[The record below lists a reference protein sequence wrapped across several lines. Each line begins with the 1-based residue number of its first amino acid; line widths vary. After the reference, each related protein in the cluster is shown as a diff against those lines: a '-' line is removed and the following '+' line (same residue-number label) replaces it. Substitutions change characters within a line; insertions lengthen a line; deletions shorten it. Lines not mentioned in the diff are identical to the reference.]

1 MSQNSNPLENQSK
14 KSPRIILIILI
25 LVGVFI
31 VCLFFALRKSP
42 EISST
47 LAPEDTS
54 TPSGAELV
62 EIVDSETPLA
72 PKIIDIQPEKGKE
85 LSLSGTI
92 SVQFDQPMN
101 TEVVEGV
108 LIVTDDKGKQI
119 SGDVTWEEND
129 TLAFVPQDT
138 LKKNSV
144 YEVHVTDK
152 AVSAKGVALSDP
164 VSYLYDT
171 PGELI
176 ISQVFPTDGSIDIAN
191 NAVIT
196 VIFNRPVVPLVIYE
210 EQSDLPSPV
219 EISPSISGQGEW
231 INSSVFAFRPN
242 EPLKGATEYTITVK
256 AGLTDADKTSK
267 LEQDYSW
274 KFTTI
279 APSIKQFMLG
289 NNTVNPQ
296 DNYPNVFL
304 DEYFIIDFL
313 QPMDKN
319 STEEALSL
327 SIVDGASVELTK
339 TWNVEETQLVITPT
353 QRLELGTNYW
363 LNLKA
368 EAKAKDGGRLSSG
381 LSWKFTTVQPPGIK
395 TIVPFD
401 QTTQDTYSSEIII
414 QFLSPMRID
423 TVKDKIELTPKPK
436 EEIQWWYNEWD
447 WSLHAYVLEP
457 STRYSLQLNPGME
470 DIYGNQINKTIRYTF
485 TTAAY
490 PSQATLEMPY
500 TPSLFRAGNELKSF
514 SFYANTTNIKSV
526 EYKLF
531 ELSGEQFVSL
541 INGTT
546 SQWEY
551 TPAVQNLIWSTTDT
565 PSAALNERTIKQYE
579 MSMPD
584 GSPLR
589 PGFYFLA
596 LNTSDIYHTSPYVDT
611 RLIIVAHG
619 NATFKTTQTESL
631 IWYTDLES
639 GKPVEGVN
647 LVVYDKYFRPLGEG
661 ETDANGLVSM
671 ELPSPEDPYE
681 PRYVKSSD
689 ENNFAF
695 ASSDWGSG
703 ASFYDYGVWSSYY
716 TRPNQPTA
724 YMYTDRPIYRP
735 GQPVYFKGI
744 IRLDDDLKYSLPD
757 YQEVTINIQSYEE
770 TVFTQT
776 LKLSRFGSFEG
787 EYLLDKEATLGTY
800 TINVIN
806 PESENIIGSV
816 WFNVAEYRKPE
827 FLIDVTAK
835 PDNILNGSN
844 FDVTL
849 NAEYYS
855 GGSVSGAEVDWK
867 LTSTPFTFTPP
878 DDLSG
883 FSFTDYDEDTLYIE
897 STVEYASNVIAEGK
911 QKTDSKG
918 QLTINLPA
926 NISDSKTSRQFEFEA
941 TLTDLAGSQVSARTT
956 AIVHRSEYYIG
967 IRSLSYVGEAGK
979 EQTVEAVV
987 VDWEGNPIPKRKVNV
1002 DIVERRW
1009 YSVQEQDAEG
1019 RIQWKNSV
1027 EEIPVESFSDL
1038 VTDADGKVTVK
1049 FTPAKGGVYK
1059 AIGKV
1064 LDVHE
1069 NEARASTT
1077 IWVAG
1082 TDYVP
1087 WMQTND
1093 RSFKLVADKTNY
1105 KPGDEAEILIASP
1118 FQGNA
1123 YALLTIE
1130 RGHIRYKEVL
1140 ELTSNSTLYKL
1151 PITADMAP
1159 NIYVSVVIVK
1169 GVDENNTRPNFK
1181 IGIVKLNVD
1190 AEQQKIQVKVVP
1202 DKLTVGPGDDVVYT
1216 VYTSDYQGKPVDTE
1230 VSLGLS
1236 DLATLSLSGPNSLP
1250 IMDHFYAS
1258 RSLGVWT
1265 SVSIVTSIE
1274 DYNASIAEKLAEGE
1288 RSGSGGGKGGGD
1300 LGVLEIREDFPDTAY
1315 WDAQLETGED
1325 GEASVKITL
1334 PDNLTTWRMD
1344 ARAIS
1349 LDTLVGQTITDIVS
1363 TKPLLVRPQ
1372 TPRFFVIGDQSSVG
1386 AAIHNNTDQP
1396 MNVEVTIDAK
1406 GVTLESDPKVTIDV
1420 PAQQQ
1425 AYVSWDLTV
1434 DMDATRADFV
1444 FSAVGGGYSD
1454 ASRPTV
1460 GTLDN
1465 QGIPV
1470 YRYEVPE
1477 TVATSGQITET
1488 GSVVE
1493 TLRLPVDYPVSKG
1506 KLNIEFSPSLAAGM
1520 TSGLEYLEHYP
1531 YECIEQTISRFLP
1544 NVISTQ
1550 ALKEAGIVDNDL
1562 MVKLGEQVGIAL
1574 QRVYTW
1580 QNPDGGWGW
1589 WGKQKSD
1596 PQTSAYVVM
1605 GLVEAKDAGYLVENS
1620 VLERGINFLQSQI
1633 LPSSNLGETY
1643 LKNRQAFILYVL
1655 ARAGEPN
1662 VSFTVK
1668 LFDQRQSMDYFAR
1681 AFLMKTLYLIDPDDS
1696 RVKTLLSDLST
1707 AAITSATGTH
1717 WEEEEIDIRNWNTD
1731 TRTTAIV
1738 LAMIS
1743 EIDSSNPL
1751 NANAVRWLMSNRT
1764 NGHWQGTQETA
1775 WTLMA
1780 LTNWMK
1786 YSGELKANY
1795 HYAVAL
1801 NGEKLG
1807 GGTADASTLREVTT
1821 LEVDIEKLLVDEAN
1835 RLVFARDEGEGTLY
1849 YSAYLNLSLPVEQIN
1864 ALDKGI
1870 IVSRSYYAENDLK
1883 KPVTEAKWGDRLYAR
1898 ITVIVPHD
1906 LHYVVIDDPLPA
1918 GLEAVD
1924 QSLLTSPQSEVP
1936 AQLSWNE
1943 LEKLGWG
1950 WWYFDH
1956 IEMQDER
1963 VTLSASYLPAGTYIY
1978 SYMVRAGTQGVYRVI
1993 PTSAYEFYFP
2003 EVYGRGEGSLFTVK
2017 P

>member
-1 MSQNSNPLENQSK
+1 
-14 KSPRIILIILI
+14 
-25 LVGVFI
+25 
-31 VCLFFALRKSP
+31 
-42 EISST
+42 
-47 LAPEDTS
+47 
-54 TPSGAELV
+54 
-62 EIVDSETPLA
+62 
-72 PKIIDIQPEKGKE
+72 
-85 LSLSGTI
+85 
-92 SVQFDQPMN
+92 
-101 TEVVEGV
+101 
-108 LIVTDDKGKQI
+108 
-119 SGDVTWEEND
+119 
-129 TLAFVPQDT
+129 
-138 LKKNSV
+138 
-144 YEVHVTDK
+144 
-152 AVSAKGVALSDP
+152 
-164 VSYLYDT
+164 
-171 PGELI
+171 
-176 ISQVFPTDGSIDIAN
+176 
-191 NAVIT
+191 
-196 VIFNRPVVPLVIYE
+196 
-210 EQSDLPSPV
+210 
-219 EISPSISGQGEW
+219 
-231 INSSVFAFRPN
+231 
-242 EPLKGATEYTITVK
+242 
-256 AGLTDADKTSK
+256 
-267 LEQDYSW
+267 
-274 KFTTI
+274 
-279 APSIKQFMLG
+279 
-289 NNTVNPQ
+289 
-296 DNYPNVFL
+296 
-304 DEYFIIDFL
+304 
-313 QPMDKN
+313 
-319 STEEALSL
+319 
-327 SIVDGASVELTK
+327 
-339 TWNVEETQLVITPT
+339 
-353 QRLELGTNYW
+353 
-363 LNLKA
+363 
-368 EAKAKDGGRLSSG
+368 
-381 LSWKFTTVQPPGIK
+381 
-395 TIVPFD
+395 
-401 QTTQDTYSSEIII
+401 
-414 QFLSPMRID
+414 MRID

-447 WSLHAYVLEP
+447 WSMHAYVLEP

-897 STVEYASNVIAEGK
+897 SPVEYASNVIAEGK

-987 VDWEGNPIPKRKVNV
+987 VDWEGNPIPERKVNV

-1049 FTPAKGGVYK
+1049 FTPANGGVYK

-1064 LDVHE
+1064 LDDHE

-1118 FQGNA
+1118 FQGDA
-1123 YALLTIE
+1123 YALLTVE

-1140 ELTSNSTLYKL
+1140 ELASNSTLYKL

-1325 GEASVKITL
+1325 GEASIKITL

-1620 VLERGINFLQSQI
+1620 ALERGINFLQSQI

-1681 AFLMKTLYLIDPDDS
+1681 AFLMKTLYLIDPNDS

-1717 WEEEEIDIRNWNTD
+1717 WEEAEIDIRNWNTD

-1849 YSAYLNLSLPVEQIN
+1849 YSAYLNLSLPVEQIK

-1978 SYMVRAGTQGVYRVI
+1978 SYMVRAGTQGEYRVI